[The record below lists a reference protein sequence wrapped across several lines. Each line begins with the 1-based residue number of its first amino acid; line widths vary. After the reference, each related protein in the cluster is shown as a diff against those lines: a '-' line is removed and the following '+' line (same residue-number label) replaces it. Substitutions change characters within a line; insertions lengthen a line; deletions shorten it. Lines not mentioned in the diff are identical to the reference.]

1 MADPPFAVLR
11 ADADPNIGMGHLMR
25 TLALGEGLV
34 ELGWRV
40 ALAFNAPPEVA
51 PATETASIAWSPVS
65 GHTGT
70 VEDALQVAAL
80 EPDLVVVD
88 GYQFDAS
95 FYVELGDRGCRYAV
109 IDDNGETSARDPVL
123 VLNQNPHAAAST
135 YAHLPSSRLLL
146 GLEFALLRR
155 AIRDIEAEGGGAEH
169 RARVLVSI
177 GGSDPLGLTVPV
189 VTELAHLDVDLRVAI
204 GPSNPCGDEI
214 RKSVQDLKCAVA
226 IDPATYVAELAG
238 CDLAVIGAGS
248 TSWEAAYLGVPT
260 VGLVVADNQRAPSA
274 AADLAGFT
282 QTLDGR
288 AAQPGTMTQAAVL
301 KLIADPSKLAAMSAA
316 GRRSVDGRGVQ
327 RVGTALTEAVTE
339 GSRHG

>member
-189 VTELAHLDVDLRVAI
+189 VTLTWTYELRSDHPTPAEMRFESRSRISSARSRSIRPPMWLSWQVAI
-204 GPSNPCGDEI
+204 LRS
-214 RKSVQDLKCAVA
+214 
-226 IDPATYVAELAG
+226 LA
-238 CDLAVIGAGS
+238 
-248 TSWEAAYLGVPT
+248 P
-260 VGLVVADNQRAPSA
+260 
-274 AADLAGFT
+274 
-282 QTLDGR
+282 
-288 AAQPGTMTQAAVL
+288 
-301 KLIADPSKLAAMSAA
+301 
-316 GRRSVDGRGVQ
+316 GRRLGKPPIWACRPLGWWS
-327 RVGTALTEAVTE
+327 LTINVRRRPQPIWLASHKLWMGGLLSQEP
-339 GSRHG
+339 

>member
-189 VTELAHLDVDLRVAI
+189 VTELAHLDVDLRVRQALRE
-204 GPSNPCGDEI
+204 NPQCKLLSPVFAC
-214 RKSVQDLKCAVA
+214 R
-226 IDPATYVAELAG
+226 
-238 CDLAVIGAGS
+238 
-248 TSWEAAYLGVPT
+248 
-260 VGLVVADNQRAPSA
+260 SA
-274 AADLAGFT
+274 RRYF
-282 QTLDGR
+282 
-288 AAQPGTMTQAAVL
+288 
-301 KLIADPSKLAAMSAA
+301 SSA
-316 GRRSVDGRGVQ
+316 RP
-327 RVGTALTEAVTE
+327 
-339 GSRHG
+339 

>member
-226 IDPATYVAELAG
+226 IDPATYVAEHAPP
-238 CDLAVIGAGS
+238 GARGRS
-248 TSWEAAYLGVPT
+248 TSWVQTSAAFGLSLYFLLAHGDGHGAHSYFEASAVVVTLTVYSNGGTFPTCDSSCSTMIRSNGTTTT
-260 VGLVVADNQRAPSA
+260 VGCSEAWLTPRDETGSSS
-274 AADLAGFT
+274 
-282 QTLDGR
+282 
-288 AAQPGTMTQAAVL
+288 
-301 KLIADPSKLAAMSAA
+301 SK
-316 GRRSVDGRGVQ
+316 RSRSG
-327 RVGTALTEAVTE
+327 
-339 GSRHG
+339 